1 MTQTLNTRKKILQA
15 AISLIKKKGFQG
27 VTTREIA
34 RQANVN
40 EVTVFRHFG
49 NKMNILNTIIDEYS
63 YIPSFEKVVHE
74 EIRWNLKE
82 DLQIIT
88 KVYFTFFKENDDVI
102 KIAYKEL
109 GSFPELD
116 KKITTIPLQLK
127 ELLVQYFDRMQK
139 LNKIKEC
146 DSNAIAIAF
155 ISMNF
160 GYLVSLVIHNHD
172 FGINEEKFIDDS
184 TQLFTGMLDF

>member
-49 NKMNILNTIIDEYS
+49 NKMNIFNTIIDEYS

-74 EIRWNLKE
+74 EISWNLKE

-88 KVYFTFFKENDDVI
+88 KIYFTFFKENDDVI

-160 GYLVSLVIHNHD
+160 GYLVSLVIHNHN

-184 TQLFTGMLDF
+184 TQLFTGMLGS

>member
-88 KVYFTFFKENDDVI
+88 KIYFTFFKENDDVI

-184 TQLFTGMLDF
+184 TQLFTGMLGF